1 MNDNNLDI
9 KQLADKDIRLLA
21 FDADDTLWDCQGHF
35 DNVEKA
41 YAQLLAPYA
50 DEPTVAEMLFQ
61 TETANMPLLGYGSKA
76 FTLSLVENAVK
87 VSRGQIA
94 AADVLHAL
102 SASWNWENHCSHCP
116 PHPYPRCAPRW
127 RRCGSR
133 GAMPWW
139 CLRRATCS
147 TNRTR

>member
-94 AADVLHAL
+94 AADVLRIVELGKSLLTLPATPLPEVRPTLEAL
-102 SASWNWENHCSHCP
+102 RQEI
-116 PHPYPRCAPRW
+116 
-127 RRCGSR
+127 
-133 GAMPWW
+133 
-139 CLRRATCS
+139 LRNVAETEAYFAGE
-147 TNRTR
+147 